1 MLRTT
6 AEISAPASAVWK
18 LLIDTHAWPKWGP
31 SVRAVDYP
39 TRFIGPDGNGRVQ
52 TTIGLWLPFEITDW
66 EEGRAWGW
74 RVAGIPATD
83 HRVYS
88 LNPTSCQL
96 TFSVPSWAPFYL
108 PVCAS
113 AIRRIQRL
121 VRIRPG

>member
-6 AEISAPASAVWK
+6 VEVSAPASAVWQ
-18 LLIDTHAWPKWGP
+18 LLVDTHAWPKWGP

-39 TRFIGPDGNGRVQ
+39 TRFIGPGGTGRVQ
-52 TTIGLWLPFEITDW
+52 STIGLWLPFQITEW
-66 EEGRAWGW
+66 EEATAWSW
-74 RVAGIPATD
+74 RVAGIPATG

-88 LNPTSCQL
+88 LNPIRCRL

-121 VRIRPG
+121 AR